1 MLHAMKT
8 THRPARLIVLL
19 SCLLLVF
26 AAAAQEQR
34 VRPDINHYF
43 MDPDWQQWVNTFERP
58 GREVYDKRH
67 AIVTASKVGPGMDIA
82 DIGAGTGL
90 FTRLFA
96 AAVEPGGQVYA
107 RRHAI
112 VAASKVVAGMNVAD
126 IGAGTG
132 LFTRLFA
139 AAVEPGGQVYAIDIS
154 RTFIENILRTCR
166 EQGLSNVT
174 GIVNTP
180 TDIGLPAGSID
191 LAFVTD
197 TYHHFE
203 YPQQT
208 LASIHQALRSD
219 GRLII
224 IDFRRDPRISSGW
237 VMRHVRGNKAR
248 VIEEVEAAGFRLV
261 DDQPL
266 LRTSYFLEFSKP
278 GK

>member
-1 MLHAMKT
+1 MLHVMKT
-8 THRPARLIVLL
+8 MHRPASRIVLL

-26 AAAAQEQR
+26 AAAAQEQS
-34 VRPDINHYF
+34 VRPGINRYF
-43 MDPDWQQWVNTFERP
+43 IDPDWQQWVNTFERP

-67 AIVTASKVGPGMDIA
+67 AIVAASKAGPGMSI
-82 DIGAGTGL
+82 
-90 FTRLFA
+90 
-96 AAVEPGGQVYA
+96 
-107 RRHAI
+107 
-112 VAASKVVAGMNVAD
+112 AD

-154 RTFIENILRTCR
+154 GTFIENILRTCR

-180 TDIGLPAGSID
+180 VDIGLPANAID
-191 LAFVTD
+191 LAFITD

-224 IDFRRDPRISSGW
+224 IDFRRDPRISSNW
-237 VMRHVRGNKAR
+237 VMGHVRGNKAQ
-248 VIEEVEAAGFRLV
+248 VIEEIEAAGFRLA
-261 DDQPL
+261 DDKPL
-266 LRTSYFLEFSKP
+266 MRTNYFLEFIKSGEENTRQQTGP
-278 GK
+278 GGANPGFGIPVT

>member
-1 MLHAMKT
+1 MNT
-8 THRPARLIVLL
+8 VQRPARLILLL
-19 SCLLLVF
+19 SSLLLVF
-26 AAAAQEQR
+26 AAVAQEQS
-34 VRPDINHYF
+34 VRPGINRHF

-67 AIVTASKVGPGMDIA
+67 AIVDASKVA
-82 DIGAGTGL
+82 
-90 FTRLFA
+90 
-96 AAVEPGGQVYA
+96 
-107 RRHAI
+107 
-112 VAASKVVAGMNVAD
+112 AGMNVAD

-180 TDIGLPAGSID
+180 TDIGLPANSID
-191 LAFVTD
+191 LAFIAD

-208 LASIHQALRSD
+208 LASIHRALRSD

-224 IDFRRDPRISSGW
+224 IDFRRDPRTSSHW
-237 VMRHVRGNKAR
+237 VMTHVRGNKAR
-248 VIEEVEAAGFRLV
+248 VTGEVEAAGFRLV
-261 DDQPL
+261 DDKPL
-266 LRTSYFLEFSKP
+266 MKTNYFLEFSKSREAN
-278 GK
+278 GRQ